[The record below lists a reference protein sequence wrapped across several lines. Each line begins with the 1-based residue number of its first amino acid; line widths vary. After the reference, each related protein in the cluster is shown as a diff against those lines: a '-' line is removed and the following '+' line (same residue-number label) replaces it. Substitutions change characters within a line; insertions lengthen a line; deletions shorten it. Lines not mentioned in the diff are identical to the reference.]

1 MYLYL
6 TLLLVNCLNMYLY
19 LTLLLVKSL
28 SMHLY
33 LTLLLVSWPKDPLG
47 GKTEYAAP
55 RLQEATFLFQ
65 ADTVEVQHGA
75 RFFSLLQTNISCL
88 PLCSFLENWFCCFF
102 VPPLGARLNRLPP
115 GSKAAILFCQANT
128 IFVVA
133 KLLLFLSR
141 IFVFVFVFVFVLQF
155 VFQLDNERRADT
167 GHRWV
172 EILLTLYS
180 ARSSDNVVALVRP
193 DQC

>member
-65 ADTVEVQHGA
+65 ADTVEVQHVA
-75 RFFSLLQTNISCL
+75 PFFSLLQTNISCL
-88 PLCSFLENWFCCFF
+88 PLCSFLENWFCCLF
-102 VPPLGARLNRLPP
+102 VPPLGALEQKFKKEEDEKEKIIENDARYQLSLMVYYLYQFN
-115 GSKAAILFCQANT
+115 GSLIMKLTILFPPN
-128 IFVVA
+128 I
-133 KLLLFLSR
+133 
-141 IFVFVFVFVFVLQF
+141 
-155 VFQLDNERRADT
+155 
-167 GHRWV
+167 
-172 EILLTLYS
+172 
-180 ARSSDNVVALVRP
+180 
-193 DQC
+193 

>member
-6 TLLLVNCLNMYLY
+6 TLLLDKC
-19 LTLLLVKSL
+19 L

-47 GKTEYAAP
+47 GKTEYAGP

-88 PLCSFLENWFCCFF
+88 PLCSFLENWFCCLF

-115 GSKAAILFCQANT
+115 RLQGSDPLLPGKYNFCCCQT
-128 IFVVA
+128 FTFYFSYFCICVCF
-133 KLLLFLSR
+133 R
-141 IFVFVFVFVFVLQF
+141 ICISV
-155 VFQLDNERRADT
+155 
-167 GHRWV
+167 G
-172 EILLTLYS
+172 
-180 ARSSDNVVALVRP
+180 
-193 DQC
+193 

>member
-1 MYLYL
+1 MDCSSI
-6 TLLLVNCLNMYLY
+6 T
-19 LTLLLVKSL
+19 
-28 SMHLY
+28 
-33 LTLLLVSWPKDPLG
+33 D
-47 GKTEYAAP
+47 
-55 RLQEATFLFQ
+55 FQ
-65 ADTVEVQHGA
+65 QSTAICIAKKFRNLH
-75 RFFSLLQTNISCL
+75 I
-88 PLCSFLENWFCCFF
+88 ENWFCCFF

-115 GSKAAILFCQANT
+115 GSKEAILFCQANT

-133 KLLLFLSR
+133 KLLLFISR
-141 IFVFVFVFVFVLQF
+141 IFVFVFVFVF

-180 ARSSDNVVALVRP
+180 TRSSDNVLALVRP

>member
-6 TLLLVNCLNMYLY
+6 TLLLVNCMNMYLY
-19 LTLLLVKSL
+19 LTLWLVKCL
-28 SMHLY
+28 SMYLY

-65 ADTVEVQHGA
+65 ADTVEVQHVA
-75 RFFSLLQTNISCL
+75 PFFSLLQTNISCV
-88 PLCSFLENWFCCFF
+88 PLCSFLENWFCCLF

-115 GSKAAILFCQANT
+115 GSKEAILFCQANT

-133 KLLLFLSR
+133 KLLLFISR
-141 IFVFVFVFVFVLQF
+141 IFIRPESDHWKCLSVTQ
-155 VFQLDNERRADT
+155 
-167 GHRWV
+167 W
-172 EILLTLYS
+172 LTDSLTHS
-180 ARSSDNVVALVRP
+180 LTPV
-193 DQC
+193 